1 MAKAKVKREDKVM
14 FCRYRLIFRTA
25 TKVGTGKKKKTEM
38 VYSSEVDAKESKE
51 RTPERGLYPRM
62 CKGLLGTK
70 TTKPWE
76 YYYQLLKFD
85 PSIRVFKDYSKGEVD
100 LENSI
105 KAAQR
110 TLLELKMVLSSEGYE
125 LPMSAFQLTILDRR
139 PKNEATAGF
148 EKIDALKEYQVKL
161 PLG

>member
-1 MAKAKVKREDKVM
+1 MAKAKVKRSDKVM

-38 VYSSEVDAKESKE
+38 VYSSEVDSEESKS

-62 CKGLLGTK
+62 AKGLLGTK
-70 TTKPWE
+70 TTKPWK
-76 YYYQLLKFD
+76 YYYQLIKFD
-85 PSIRVFKDYSKGEVD
+85 PSVRVFKDYSKGEID
-100 LENSI
+100 LEKSI

-125 LPMSAFQLTILDRR
+125 LPMSAFQLAILDRR
-139 PKNEATAGF
+139 PKKETTAGF
-148 EKIDALKEYQVKL
+148 DKIEALKQYQLKL
-161 PLG
+161 PTK